1 MTTSEQILF
10 QLVLADLMD
19 NGLLSNEEAQAA
31 RLEFSNSEPIF
42 VKDPETP
49 NVAA

>member
-1 MTTSEQILF
+1 MTTTEQVLF
-10 QLVLADLMD
+10 QLVLADLMN

-31 RLEFSNSEPIF
+31 RLEFSNSDPVF
-42 VKDPETP
+42 VKDRETP

>member
-10 QLVLADLMD
+10 QLVLADLIN